1 MVSGCSRGI
10 EEIAAFGVFVCKDVG
25 RGGAKELELSS
36 STVVFIW
43 EVIRSNKN
51 MRGEAM
57 DKFETKAKTAK

>member
-1 MVSGCSRGI
+1 MVSGCGRGI
-10 EEIAAFGVFVCKDVG
+10 EEIAAFGVFVCEDVG

-51 MRGEAM
+51 MNGEAM